1 MQEKEFHVLIIT
13 RRKDGSTAVFNY
25 VHTAKSRTEIFQ
37 YFLFKKF
44 DAEEVESVT
53 ILEETAA

>member
-25 VHTAKSRTEIFQ
+25 VHTAKSRTEIFN

-44 DAEEVESVT
+44 DAEEVESLT
-53 ILEETAA
+53 ILEETEA